1 MTVEFTGVWKI
12 CSVNDILNVKFVNQQ
27 SLKYN
32 NYCKFKQFDNPLE
45 QGITI
50 YDSID
55 IKGINIDR
63 DLFRIKYFIEK
74 TISDNFDDYFVVF
87 YIVLIMV
94 YVL

>member
-1 MTVEFTGVWKI
+1 M
-12 CSVNDILNVKFVNQQ
+12 
-27 SLKYN
+27 
-32 NYCKFKQFDNPLE
+32 E

-55 IKGINIDR
+55 IEGINIDR

-87 YIVLIMV
+87 YIVLIRV